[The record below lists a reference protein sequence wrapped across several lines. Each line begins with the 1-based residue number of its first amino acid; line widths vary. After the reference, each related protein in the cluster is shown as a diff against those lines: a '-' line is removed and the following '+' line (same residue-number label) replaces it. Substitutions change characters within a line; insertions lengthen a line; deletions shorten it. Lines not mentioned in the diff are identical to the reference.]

1 MHIVVLTRRLARM
14 QQAKALKEQVD
25 TAQNKEAILK
35 AKVQPG
41 IDEALTIMEN
51 IEGKLMHI

>member
-1 MHIVVLTRRLARM
+1 M